1 MEFFFTFI
9 VDNVPKLVLLLAR
22 RCRLKKMF
30 VCPATPKDPPTPRV
44 LLGAVNAK
52 RRKQWRR
59 NRRRNFHKRWDAE
72 LAARAASSVRVSSG
86 TDPLGDP
93 LGDNSGNENSRRQ
106 GNLSLGSRDA
116 KRRRAGFQAQDS
128 EQDDFSDDKIESPI
142 YKAKNVESPARQS
155 KTRESRTLSQ
165 ENASS
170 PVSSPGVSAAAGAGG
185 HSPPKK
191 VARRSSNRDKRRKKP
206 RITRAEP
213 GASSMTTGGAQKR
226 TLAAFCED
234 ELDFVKSKPPRHGSQ
249 VRDSAD
255 DNSLSDDTGGFD
267 QGEDDFGN
275 DDSQKLDTGDEDSQ
289 QDVLPAANS
298 AQDQGSGNPNSTAD
312 SSWWEDHLHQWLVLG
327 QKAEATKQRY
337 RRVVGFLIAYLK
349 KHFPETRDVSKVE
362 LRHLQQW
369 KLQLGE
375 QLTAYYTTRDPQNS
389 KKRVQE
395 EYEMSNATERK
406 FVIVVKSLWK
416 SLCNQNPALVN
427 CASALRLPLADMSE
441 PKQKFSTPEQVKQF
455 LDRAKN
461 KGMVD
466 ICIFGLLYY
475 TGVRV
480 HELCQLKKKHVKMKE
495 DENGNKSIKLKKL
508 KGKGRKYRSV
518 PVGANGVSYL
528 WDWLKH
534 LKQTQHDN
542 EENKYL
548 FPERNPQGDG
558 HRSTDAVY
566 RMVKRYAT
574 HLEMLHFTPHVFRHA
589 FATHNH
595 NNGVD
600 VKQISTWLGHS
611 DIRTTQ
617 FYLQC
622 DPNKKPDL

>member
-1 MEFFFTFI
+1 MWHTSP
-9 VDNVPKLVLLLAR
+9 PKLPRTPDA
-22 RCRLKKMF
+22 LKG
-30 VCPATPKDPPTPRV
+30 PANK
-44 LLGAVNAK
+44 NK
-52 RRKQWRR
+52 RKQWRR
-59 NRRRNFHKRWDAE
+59 NRRRKHQKWEAD
-72 LAARAASSVRVSSG
+72 LAARDVANPVRVPG
-86 TDPLGDP
+86 TDPW
-93 LGDNSGNENSRRQ
+93 GDNSHDENSHRL
-106 GNLSLGSRDA
+106 GNQSLGSRDA
-116 KRRRAGFQAQDS
+116 KRRRAGIQAQDF
-128 EQDDFSDDKIESPI
+128 EQDDLSDDENESLTS
-142 YKAKNVESPARQS
+142 KARNVESSSRQS

-170 PVSSPGVSAAAGAGG
+170 PVSSPELSAAAGAGG
-185 HSPPKK
+185 HPSPKK
-191 VARRSSNRDKRRKKP
+191 VAQRSSNRAKRRKKA
-206 RITRAEP
+206 RTTRAEP
-213 GASSMTTGGAQKR
+213 GAASTTNGGAQKR
-226 TLAAFCED
+226 ALAAFCED
-234 ELDFVKSKPPRHGSQ
+234 ELDFVESKPPRHGLR

-255 DNSLSDDTGGFD
+255 DNFLSDDAGGFD

-275 DDSQKLDTGDEDSQ
+275 DDSQNLDTGAEDSQ
-289 QDVLPAANS
+289 QDVSSDANS
-298 AQDQGSGNPNSTAD
+298 AQDQGSGDPNPNADTDST
-312 SSWWEDHLHQWLVLG
+312 WWEDHLHQWLVLG
-327 QKAEATKQRY
+327 QKAKATKQRY

-375 QLTAYYTTRDPQNS
+375 QLTAYYTTRDPQEL

-395 EYEMSNATERK
+395 EYAMSNATERK

-518 PVGANGVSYL
+518 PVGTNGVSYM
-528 WDWLKH
+528 WAWLKH

-600 VKQISTWLGHS
+600 VKQISKWLGHS